1 MALLASLIYTP
12 ALVIWIAAKYVIQN
26 APAVFSFPLQWW
38 RHRLPNKW
46 LVATWYLVCPSC
58 SAQWTL
64 STQWY
69 WLNPGGPQP
78 PCCPTAYLFQALKL
92 QLHIFCPSSNPPTF
106 LCIEL
111 QQNSNV
117 NGSFHIS
124 SPVPNG
130 FGFSILGWVLEKYQL
145 AGRVEVLKSTIG
157 YFRVPFYSWV
167 FLGTPGYFCVYMI
180 SFFGGSESN
189 IEVIF

>member
-1 MALLASLIYTP
+1 MFGENQIWFSSRNGIGISQTQCSVEGRKLNQRGVSWQMALLASLVYTP

-38 RHRLPNKW
+38 RNRLPNKW

-78 PCCPTAYLFQALKL
+78 LRCPTAYLFSALKL

-106 LCIEL
+106 LGIEL
-111 QQNSNV
+111 QQSSNV

-130 FGFSILGWVLEKYQL
+130 
-145 AGRVEVLKSTIG
+145 
-157 YFRVPFYSWV
+157 
-167 FLGTPGYFCVYMI
+167 
-180 SFFGGSESN
+180 
-189 IEVIF
+189 